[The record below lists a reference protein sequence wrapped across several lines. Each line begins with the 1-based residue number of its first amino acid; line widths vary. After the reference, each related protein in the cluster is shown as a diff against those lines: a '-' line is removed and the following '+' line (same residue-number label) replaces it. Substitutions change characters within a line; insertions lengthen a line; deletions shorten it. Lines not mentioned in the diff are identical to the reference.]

1 MFMQTFCVFFSETAV
16 KCQEEKSEEKTEQ
29 IYQIQIY
36 TRFTEKR
43 N

>member
-1 MFMQTFCVFFSETAV
+1 MAGEA
-16 KCQEEKSEEKTEQ
+16 KAKKYEEREEKIEQ